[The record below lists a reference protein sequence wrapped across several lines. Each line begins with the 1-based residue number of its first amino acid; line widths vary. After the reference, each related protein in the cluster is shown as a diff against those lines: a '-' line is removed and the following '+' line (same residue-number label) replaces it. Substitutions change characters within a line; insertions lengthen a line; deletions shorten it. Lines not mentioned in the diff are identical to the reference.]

1 MFTEAQETEI
11 NKIKQKNGKWKQNW
25 RKKTNDQKKWRKENK
40 KKLIKLCDVHPFVKE
55 VLTIREQCDRPE
67 LEAD

>member
-1 MFTEAQETEI
+1 MESGSRTEKKRMI
-11 NKIKQKNGKWKQNW
+11 
-25 RKKTNDQKKWRKENK
+25 RKKCRKENK
-40 KKLIKLCDVHPFVKE
+40 KKLIKLCDVHPFVKK